1 MAAQRMS
8 DAFNGSVGHN
18 AHPEII
24 IIKRKKVSHDGHHGG
39 AWKIAYADFVTA
51 MMAFFLVMWL
61 INASNEETKAAV
73 ASYFNPVKLMDT
85 TSNPKGIKDAQY
97 GASSKDS
104 PSDVPKARSDARAA
118 QGEKR
123 AATDIDDT
131 VFRDPYAVLTE
142 IAGGA
147 GKADG
152 GDVSDVPVAD
162 DSMPR
167 PGLLGGEAYRD
178 PFEPEFWATQKNEAV
193 PVTKPVEPVEPQ
205 PIAQATPD
213 PTQPIEKPDAPKPEE
228 IIANEIKEALG
239 QSGSEAPQLSVVA
252 GNGGVTVNLTDGADF
267 SMFEIGS
274 ARPKREVIELVAR
287 IATILNSKPGMIE
300 IAGHTDARPFKSDA
314 YDNWRLSS
322 ARAQMAYYMLVRAG
336 VSPERFNAI
345 IGNGAA
351 KPRIAN
357 DPLAPENRRIEIT
370 LLTPDTATSL
380 NSKTL
385 STADRP

>member
-1 MAAQRMS
+1 MS
-8 DAFNGSVGHN
+8 DIGHN

-24 IIKRKKVSHDGHHGG
+24 IIRRKKSGGHDGHHGG

-73 ASYFNPVKLMDT
+73 ASYFNPVQLMDT
-85 TSNPKGIKDAQY
+85 TSNPKGVQNAQY
-97 GASSKDS
+97 GASSKDVI
-104 PSDVPKARSDARAA
+104 SDTPKARSDARSA
-118 QGEKR
+118 QGEKK
-123 AATDIDDT
+123 AKTELDESI
-131 VFRDPYAVLTE
+131 FRDPYAVLTE

-152 GDVSDVPVAD
+152 GNVSEEKIAD

-167 PGLLGGEAYRD
+167 PGLMGGDAYRD
-178 PFEPEFWATQKNEAV
+178 PFEPEFWASPKNEIQLE
-193 PVTKPVEPVEPQ
+193 KP
-205 PIAQATPD
+205 A
-213 PTQPIEKPDAPKPEE
+213 PIEVKAEPLSPTMSQPMPELKEAAKNELDKPKPPTPEE
-228 IIANEIKEALG
+228 IIAKEINQTIGEQNKN
-239 QSGSEAPQLSVVA
+239 APQLSVVA
-252 GNGGVTVNLTDGADF
+252 GNGSVSVNLTDGADYA
-267 SMFEIGS
+267 MFELGS

-287 IATILNSKPGMIE
+287 IAAVLNSKPGMIE
-300 IAGHTDARPFKSDA
+300 IAGHTDAKPFKSDA

-351 KPRIAN
+351 KPRVPV
-357 DPLAPENRRIEIT
+357 DPLAPQNRRIEIT
-370 LLTPDTATSL
+370 LITPKPTQE
-380 NSKTL
+380 TL
-385 STADRP
+385 LP